1 MKVSGHIL
9 RGFRGRL
16 GDGEQNVLDERRH
29 DARRVANGELQPVGS
44 CPFAVPRRVDGQL
57 RAVSKPR

>member
-9 RGFRGRL
+9 RGFRGRK
-16 GDGEQNVLDERRH
+16 GDGEHNVLDEWRH
-29 DARRVANGELQPVGS
+29 DARRVANGELQTIGS
-44 CPFAVPRRVDGQL
+44 CPFPVSRRVDGQL